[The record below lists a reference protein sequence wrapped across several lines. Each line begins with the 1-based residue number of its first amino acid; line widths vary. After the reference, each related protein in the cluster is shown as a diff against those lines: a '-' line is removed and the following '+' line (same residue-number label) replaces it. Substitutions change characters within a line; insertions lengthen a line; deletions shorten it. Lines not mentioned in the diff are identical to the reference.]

1 MTSMWRTCGW
11 VLLGSALILAL
22 SLGVRHGFG
31 LFLSPMSAQFGWG
44 REVFAFAIAL
54 QNLIWGLAQ
63 PFTGAL
69 ADRFGAAKVVLIGG
83 VLYAVGLVCMGLS
96 DSAVTLSLSAGLL
109 IGIGL
114 SGTSFSVILGVVGRA
129 VPPEKRSMGMGIAS
143 AAGSFGQFAM
153 LPGTLGLIGWLGW
166 SAALLVLGLLVALIV
181 PLVSMLKDKPL
192 PVLGHEQTLSE
203 ALREACSHPGF
214 WLLAFGFFVC
224 GFQVVFIGV
233 HLPAYLVDQHLP
245 ASVGTTVLA
254 LIGLF
259 NIFGTYTAG
268 WLGGRMSKPRLLTGL
283 YLLRAVVIGLFLWLP
298 VTTTSAYVFGMAMGF
313 LWLSTVPLTNGTVA
327 TLFGVRKSVHAR
339 WHRVPVPSAGS
350 FLGGWLGGVVYDRT
364 GSYDLIW
371 HVAILLSL
379 LAAALNWPVRERP
392 VARLQA
398 SWSAVMSR
406 PGSRIALGALGAAL
420 LALVWWGWHR
430 SAWR

>member
-1 MTSMWRTCGW
+1 MWRTSGW
-11 VLLGSALILAL
+11 ILVGSALILAL

-31 LFLSPMSAQFGWG
+31 LFLAPMSAQFGWG
-44 REVFAFAIAL
+44 REVFAFAIAF
-54 QNLIWGLAQ
+54 QNLMWGLAQ
-63 PFTGAL
+63 PFAGAL

-83 VLYAVGLVCMGLS
+83 VLYAVGLIFMSLS
-96 DSAVTLSLSAGLL
+96 STPLSLSLSAGVL

-129 VPPEKRSMGMGIAS
+129 LPPEKRSMGMGIAS

-153 LPGTLGLIGWLGW
+153 LPTTLGLLGWLGW

-181 PLVSMLKDKPL
+181 PLVTMLKDVPL
-192 PVLGHEQTLSE
+192 ARAEGDQT
-203 ALREACSHPGF
+203 LREALHEACTHSGF
-214 WLLAFGFFVC
+214 WLLALGFFVC

-245 ASVGTTVLA
+245 AKVGTTVLA

-259 NIFGTYTAG
+259 NVFGTYTAG
-268 WLGGRMSKPRLLTGL
+268 WLGGRLSKPRILTGL
-283 YLLRAVVIGLFLWLP
+283 YLIRAVVIGLFISNP
-298 VTTTSAYVFGMAMGF
+298 VTETTAYLFGVAMGL

-327 TLFGVRKSVHAR
+327 TLFGVRNLSMLGGIVFLFHQLGA
-339 WHRVPVPSAGS
+339 

-371 HVAILLSL
+371 QVSILLSL

-392 VARLQA
+392 VARLQ
-398 SWSAVMSR
+398 
-406 PGSRIALGALGAAL
+406 LQGAI
-420 LALVWWGWHR
+420 V
-430 SAWR
+430 

>member
-1 MTSMWRTCGW
+1 MTSVWRTSGW

-31 LFLSPMSAQFGWG
+31 LFLPPMSAQFGWG

-69 ADRFGAAKVVLIGG
+69 ADRFGAAKVVIVGG
-83 VLYAVGLVCMGLS
+83 VLYAVGLVLMGMS
-96 DSAVTLSLSAGLL
+96 DSLLTLSLSAGLL

-129 VPPEKRSMGMGIAS
+129 LPPEKRSMGMGIAS

-166 SAALLVLGLLVALIV
+166 SSALLVLGLLVAMIE
-181 PLVSMLKDKPL
+181 PLVSMLKDRPM
-192 PVLGHEQTLSE
+192 PSLGGEQTLKE
-203 ALREACSHPGF
+203 ALREACTHSGF

-224 GFQVVFIGV
+224 GFQVVFIGI

-245 ASVGTTVLA
+245 ATVGTTVLA

-268 WLGGRMSKPRLLTGL
+268 WLGGRMSKPRLLTAL
-283 YLLRAVVIGLFLWLP
+283 YLARAVVIVVFLWAPLSQF
-298 VTTTSAYVFGMAMGF
+298 SAYLFGMAMGF

-327 TLFGVRKSVHAR
+327 TMFGVRNLSMLGGIVFLFHQLGA
-339 WHRVPVPSAGS
+339 
-350 FLGGWLGGVVYDRT
+350 FLGGWLGGVVYDQT
-364 GSYDLIW
+364 GSYELIW
-371 HVAILLSL
+371 QGSIVLSL

-398 SWSAVMSR
+398 Q
-406 PGSRIALGALGAAL
+406 GSMA
-420 LALVWWGWHR
+420 
-430 SAWR
+430 

>member
-1 MTSMWRTCGW
+1 MTTVWRNSGW

-31 LFLSPMSAQFGWG
+31 LFLPPMSAQFGWG

-69 ADRFGAAKVVLIGG
+69 ADRVGAAKVVIVGG
-83 VLYAVGLVCMGLS
+83 LLYAVGLLLMGLS
-96 DSAVTLSLSAGLL
+96 DSPLSLSLSAGLL

-129 VPPEKRSMGMGIAS
+129 LPPQNRSMGMGIAS

-181 PLVSMLKDKPL
+181 PLVSMLKDRPL
-192 PVLGHEQTLSE
+192 PKLGGEQTLKE
-203 ALREACSHPGF
+203 ALHEACSHSGF

-224 GFQVVFIGV
+224 GFQVVFIGI

-245 ASVGTTVLA
+245 ATVGTTVLA

-283 YLLRAVVIGLFLWLP
+283 YLARAVVIVLFLWAP
-298 VTTTSAYVFGMAMGF
+298 ITQFSAYVFGMVMGF

-327 TLFGVRKSVHAR
+327 TMFGVRNLSMLGGIVFLFHQLGA
-339 WHRVPVPSAGS
+339 
-350 FLGGWLGGVVYDRT
+350 FLGGWLGGVVYDQT

-371 HVAILLSL
+371 QVSIGLSL
-379 LAAALNWPVRERP
+379 LAAALNVPVRERP

-398 SWSAVMSR
+398 QEGMA
-406 PGSRIALGALGAAL
+406 
-420 LALVWWGWHR
+420 
-430 SAWR
+430 

>member
-1 MTSMWRTCGW
+1 MTSVWRNSGW

-31 LFLSPMSAQFGWG
+31 LFLPPMSAQFGWG

-69 ADRFGAAKVVLIGG
+69 ADRFGAARVVIVGG
-83 VLYAVGLVCMGLS
+83 VLYAVGLLLMGLS
-96 DSAVTLSLSAGLL
+96 DSPLSLSLSAGLL

-129 VPPEKRSMGMGIAS
+129 LPAEKRSMGMGIAS

-153 LPGTLGLIGWLGW
+153 LPGTLGLIGWLCW
-166 SAALLVLGLLVALIV
+166 STALLVLGVLVAMIV
-181 PLVSMLKDKPL
+181 PLVGMLKDRPL
-192 PVLGHEQTLSE
+192 PNLGGEQTLKE
-203 ALREACSHPGF
+203 ALREACSHSGF

-224 GFQVVFIGV
+224 GFQVVFIGI

-245 ASVGTTVLA
+245 ATVGTTVLA

-268 WLGGRMSKPRLLTGL
+268 WLGGRMSKPRLLTAL
-283 YLLRAVVIGLFLWLP
+283 YLARAVVIVLFLWAP
-298 VTTTSAYVFGMAMGF
+298 VTHFSAYLFGMAMGF

-327 TLFGVRKSVHAR
+327 TLFGVRNLSMLGGIVFLFHQLGA
-339 WHRVPVPSAGS
+339 
-350 FLGGWLGGVVYDRT
+350 FLGGWLGGVVYDQT

-371 HVAILLSL
+371 QVSIVLSL

-392 VARLQA
+392 VARLQ
-398 SWSAVMSR
+398 VQ
-406 PGSRIALGALGAAL
+406 GSLG
-420 LALVWWGWHR
+420 
-430 SAWR
+430 

>member
-1 MTSMWRTCGW
+1 MTSVWRTSGW
-11 VLLGSALILAL
+11 ILLGSALILAL
-22 SLGVRHGFG
+22 SLGTRHGFG
-31 LFLSPMSAQFGWG
+31 LFLPPMSAQFGWG

-69 ADRFGAAKVVLIGG
+69 ADRFGAAKVVFVGG
-83 VLYAVGLVCMGLS
+83 ILYAVGLALMS
-96 DSAVTLSLSAGLL
+96 MADSPATLSLSAGLL

-114 SGTSFSVILGVVGRA
+114 SGTTFSIILGVVGRA
-129 VPPEKRSMGMGIAS
+129 LPPEKRSMGMGLAS

-166 SAALLVLGLLVALIV
+166 SMALVALGLLVAFIL
-181 PLVSMLKDKPL
+181 PLVAMLKDR
-192 PVLGHEQTLSE
+192 PVPVAVGEQTLRE
-203 ALREACSHPGF
+203 ALHEACTHSGF

-245 ASVGTTVLA
+245 ATVGTTVLA

-259 NIFGTYTAG
+259 NVFGTYIAG

-283 YLLRAVVIGLFLWLP
+283 YLLRAVVIVGFLWTPLTQ
-298 VTTTSAYVFGMAMGF
+298 TTAYLFGISMGL

-327 TLFGVRKSVHAR
+327 TLFGVRNLSMLGGIVFLFHQLGA
-339 WHRVPVPSAGS
+339 
-350 FLGGWLGGVVYDRT
+350 FLGGWLGGVVYDHT
-364 GSYDLIW
+364 GSYDMIW
-371 HVAILLSL
+371 HVSIALSL
-379 LAAALNWPVRERP
+379 MAAALNWPVRERP
-392 VARLQA
+392 VARLQ
-398 SWSAVMSR
+398 VQ
-406 PGSRIALGALGAAL
+406 PVAL
-420 LALVWWGWHR
+420 
-430 SAWR
+430 